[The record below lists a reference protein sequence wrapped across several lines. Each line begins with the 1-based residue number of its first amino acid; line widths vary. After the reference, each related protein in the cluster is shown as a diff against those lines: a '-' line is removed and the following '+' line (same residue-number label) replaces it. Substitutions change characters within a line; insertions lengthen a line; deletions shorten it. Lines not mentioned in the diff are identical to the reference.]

1 MPHTKKI
8 VFSIKRIK
16 ASNLTMLA
24 QTTRGSATTISNK
37 QRSNNANTTSKN
49 KTKGKQVLAGHGN
62 GKEHLRK
69 TEMCNSI
76 LRGMACRYGAK
87 CVFAH
92 HRDELLSP
100 TFKER
105 WKNGKIDSSYSD
117 TSEYLTRPC
126 FEIVSTGMW

>member
-1 MPHTKKI
+1 
-8 VFSIKRIK
+8 
-16 ASNLTMLA
+16 MLA
-24 QTTRGSATTISNK
+24 QTTRGSATTSSSSIIHK
-37 QRSNNANTTSKN
+37 QQRSSNANTSK
-49 KTKGKQVLAGHGN
+49 KGKVLAGHGN

-92 HRDELLSP
+92 RRDELLSP